1 MAHSQPT
8 VLVIQATEFQG
19 QAWELALASQQVA
32 VIRESPDAD
41 VILLLRQL
49 QEAGIGLPDLLLLDM
64 GISGLNPY
72 AFCRLCRDAYP
83 TLAIILTNNSQRQI
97 SDAERRWAVFQGA
110 QGVVPGFQQE
120 TLLTDLMSGVEQ
132 VLQFLENKA
141 LDQQAL
147 IPVLSELS
155 RVPER
160 RSHSLSQ
167 KLVAKR
173 PDPRLPTHAVANPK
187 IQVEAKVIASA
198 PKPAATPPE
207 PTVPTPV
214 RRYRGTVY

>member
-1 MAHSQPT
+1 MAHLQPT

-32 VIRESPDAD
+32 VIRESPEAD
-41 VILLLRQL
+41 VILILRQL

-83 TLAIILTNNSQRQI
+83 DLAIILTNNSQRQI

-110 QGVVPGFQQE
+110 QGVVPGFQRE

-141 LDQQAL
+141 LDQQSL
-147 IPVLSELS
+147 IPVLLDLS
-155 RVPER
+155 KMPER
-160 RSHSLSQ
+160 RNPMPQ
-167 KLVAKR
+167 KLAAKR
-173 PDPRLPTHAVANPK
+173 LEPRLPSPPVANPK
-187 IQVEAKVIASA
+187 IQVETKVIASA
-198 PKPAATPPE
+198 PKPAAAPPE
-207 PTVPTPV
+207 EPAAPTPV

>member
-1 MAHSQPT
+1 MAHLQPT

-19 QAWELALASQQVA
+19 QAWELALASQDIA
-32 VIRESPDAD
+32 VIRESPEAD
-41 VILLLRQL
+41 VVLILRQL
-49 QEAGIGLPDLLLLDM
+49 QEAGIGLPDLFLLDM

-72 AFCRLCRDAYP
+72 AFCRLCRDTFP
-83 TLAIILTNNSQRQI
+83 DLAIILTNNSQRQI

-110 QGVVPGFQQE
+110 QGVVPGFQPE

-147 IPVLSELS
+147 IPVLLDLS
-155 RVPER
+155 KASER
-160 RSHSLSQ
+160 RPTLPQ
-167 KLVAKR
+167 KPAVKR
-173 PDPRLPTHAVANPK
+173 VEPRIPTPPVVNPK
-187 IQVEAKVIASA
+187 IQVDTKTIAHTL
-198 PKPAATPPE
+198 KPAAPPPE
-207 PTVPTPV
+207 ESAPTPV